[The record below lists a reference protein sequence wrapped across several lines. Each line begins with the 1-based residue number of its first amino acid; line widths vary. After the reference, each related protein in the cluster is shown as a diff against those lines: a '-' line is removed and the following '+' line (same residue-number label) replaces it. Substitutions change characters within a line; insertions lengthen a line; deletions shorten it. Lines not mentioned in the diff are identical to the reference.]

1 MQKGSFCLFV
11 CLFVRILINI
21 KSFWEVLHVGRI
33 LRNNKKNLIQNVRE
47 QWISITIITMIT
59 MITMITIITMFTMF
73 TMITIIITIKNPNV
87 REWWI
92 SITRAKGQQHHQH
105 NNHCKC
111 FYFLSFQLKRAFN
124 IKPWL
129 SLYSCF
135 SSWKGWSLCLSLGDF
150 QQSFRKR

>member
-1 MQKGSFCLFV
+1 MQKGSF

-47 QWISITIITMIT
+47 QWISITIITMFSMFTMFTMIT
-59 MITMITIITMFTMF
+59 MITMITIIT
-73 TMITIIITIKNPNV
+73 IIKIKNQNV

-111 FYFLSFQLKRAFN
+111 FYFLSFQLKRVFN

-129 SLYSCF
+129 SLYSCFF

-150 QQSFRKR
+150 KQSFRKR

>member
-1 MQKGSFCLFV
+1 MQKGSF

-47 QWISITIITMIT
+47 QWISITIITMFSMFTMFTMIT
-59 MITMITIITMFTMF
+59 MITMITIIT
-73 TMITIIITIKNPNV
+73 IIKIKNQNV

-105 NNHCKC
+105 NT
-111 FYFLSFQLKRAFN
+111 FTSFHSN
-124 IKPWL
+124 
-129 SLYSCF
+129 
-135 SSWKGWSLCLSLGDF
+135 
-150 QQSFRKR
+150 